1 MPDAEANADASVD
14 GDANG
19 DAERRLGMGAGL
31 AAYGLWG
38 LFPLYFH
45 ALQPAGAL
53 EILGHR
59 IVWSFVLC
67 LVVLGL
73 RRQRGWI
80 RVLRDDPGRA
90 AAIVG
95 AGLLLAT
102 NWVTYV
108 WAVNADRVIDASLGY
123 FINPIITVV
132 VGVVVLKESIRPLQR
147 VAVALGAISVVVL
160 TLGYGEVPWIALVLA
175 CTFAGY
181 SFLKKQVQLPTVES
195 LAAETMLLFPLALGG
210 LVWLVARGESAFTS
224 HGVWLDLKLIGL
236 GIVTSIPLLLFGVA
250 TRRIP
255 LVMIG
260 LLQYITP
267 FGQLLLGWWWFGE
280 QMPPER
286 WAGFVLIWAA
296 LAVLTTDA
304 LRASAGPNLGRTIT
318 T

>member
-1 MPDAEANADASVD
+1 MRTSTPAPEIAETE
-14 GDANG
+14 
-19 DAERRLGMGAGL
+19 AERRRGLIAGL

-45 ALQPAGAL
+45 ALQPAGAV
-53 EILGHR
+53 EILEHR

-67 LVVLGL
+67 IVVLAA
-73 RRQRGWI
+73 RRQWGWI
-80 RVLRDDPGRA
+80 QVLRDDRRRA
-90 AAIVG
+90 AAIIG
-95 AGLLLAT
+95 AGLLLAA
-102 NWVTYV
+102 NWLTYV

-123 FINPIITVV
+123 FVNPIITVV
-132 VGVVVLKESIRPLQR
+132 VGVVVLREEIRPMQR
-147 VAVALGAISVVVL
+147 IAVGLGAASVVVL
-160 TLGYGEVPWIALVLA
+160 TWGYGELPWIALVLA

-195 LAAETMLLFPLALGG
+195 LTAETALMFPFAAVG
-210 LVWLVARGESAFTS
+210 LVALLVSGDGAFTRN
-224 HGVWLDLKLIGL
+224 GAWLDLKLVGL

-280 QMPPER
+280 EMPPER

-304 LRASAGPNLGRTIT
+304 IHTSRRRDA
-318 T
+318 